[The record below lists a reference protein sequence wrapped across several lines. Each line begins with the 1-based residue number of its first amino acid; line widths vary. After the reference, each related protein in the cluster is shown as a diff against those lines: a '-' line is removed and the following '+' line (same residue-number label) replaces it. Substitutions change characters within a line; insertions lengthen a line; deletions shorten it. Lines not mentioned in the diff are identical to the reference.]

1 MRAGWISKALSQSA
15 SGHATSAAGRGHG
28 LRQRTQILNATE
40 FTMIL
45 NAELDRLIA
54 ELRTHPLAE
63 GELRKVKEVVFV
75 SLSQS
80 QPEGIEYAF
89 CLSSGG
95 RMYFFFRKAG

>member
-28 LRQRTQILNATE
+28 LRQRTQILNAAE

-54 ELRTHPLAE
+54 ELGRHPLAE
-63 GELRKVKEVVFV
+63 GELRKVKEAVFV
-75 SLSQS
+75 SLNQS
-80 QPEGIEYAF
+80 QPEGIE
-89 CLSSGG
+89 
-95 RMYFFFRKAG
+95 